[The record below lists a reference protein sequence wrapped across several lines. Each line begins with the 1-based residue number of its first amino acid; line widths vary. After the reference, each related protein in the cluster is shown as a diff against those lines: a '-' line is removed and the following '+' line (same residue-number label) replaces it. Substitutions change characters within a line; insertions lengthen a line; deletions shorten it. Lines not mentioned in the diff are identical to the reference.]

1 MNGILFPII
10 IITVFVLIFVS
21 FILFIRFI
29 KREESRQQRD
39 LFETALKTKHLD
51 IEVNV
56 VHKDRTVLLFFYLGL
71 ILFCGEILVLARTII
86 LWDES
91 SMDMLLFSPILLT
104 IPLMFMVPFWPFG
117 RKGRLVISD
126 KLIFLPEWTLRGL
139 PLSPTIFRVQNIEYV
154 EIHYKWINKNKIDMV
169 TFGDN
174 VWAVLKLSRKDYSKY
189 EEILNCLRGLEIK
202 VKQ

>member
-1 MNGILFPII
+1 MNGILFPIT
-10 IITVFVLIFVS
+10 IITVLVLIFLS
-21 FILFIRFI
+21 LFIFMRYI
-29 KREESRQQRD
+29 KREESRQRQD
-39 LFETALKTKHLD
+39 LLETALKTKHLD
-51 IEVNV
+51 MEVNV
-56 VHKDRTVLLFFYLGL
+56 VHEDRTILLFFYLGL
-71 ILFCGEILVLARTII
+71 ILFCGEILIIARTII

-91 SMDMLLFSPILLT
+91 SMDMLLFSPILL
-104 IPLMFMVPFWPFG
+104 ILPLMLIVTFWPFG

-126 KLIFLPEWTLRGL
+126 KLIFLPEWTYGVL

-174 VWAVLKLSRKDYSKY
+174 VWAYLKLSRKDYPKY